1 MLPYT
6 SELAELKTI
15 PEYILFFKAKT
26 KSMGCTK
33 SSSKRENYSATSL
46 PQEIRKISNNLN
58 LHLKQLEK
66 EQTKSKVSRR

>member
-33 SSSKRENYSATSL
+33 SGSKRENYSATGLLYSTGNHIHYFL
-46 PQEIRKISNNLN
+46 TAYIG
-58 LHLKQLEK
+58 K
-66 EQTKSKVSRR
+66 ESDKSYI

>member
-26 KSMGCTK
+26 QW
-33 SSSKRENYSATSL
+33 SK
-46 PQEIRKISNNLN
+46 IHG
-58 LHLKQLEK
+58 LHQKQF
-66 EQTKSKVSRR
+66 